1 MHYFILIYMRCKFVP
16 QEKTDGSTMKTN
28 YKKHITQVNHFPWIL
43 IMPKVADFIKQ
54 PA

>member
-28 YKKHITQVNHFPWIL
+28 YKKTYYTSKPFSL
-43 IMPKVADFIKQ
+43 DFDH
-54 PA
+54 AESG